1 MTQEVIYEV
10 KGKAAWITLNR
21 PEALN
26 TLNFKTFKKLESALD
41 KVDDDP
47 DILALFITGTGEKA
61 FCAGADINEFKVQD
75 IDKVREFIELGQ
87 QIMLHILL
95 SPKIT
100 IALINGIAA
109 GGGCELSLACD
120 LRFASE
126 NARFSQPESR
136 LGMIPAWG
144 GIHNLQKI
152 TGSARAK
159 ELLLTGRMLN
169 AREAEKMGLVN
180 RVVPVDGLEK
190 AALGFLSE
198 IETSGP
204 LALKAIKDIL
214 IKSDRDNLSAGFKL
228 EMDKFMECFQTEDR
242 SEGISAFFEKR
253 KPLFKGR

>member
-1 MTQEVIYEV
+1 MAQEVKYEV
-10 KGKAAWITLNR
+10 KGKAAWIILNR

-26 TLNFKTFKKLESALD
+26 TLDFETLKKLDNALD
-41 KVDDDP
+41 KACADP
-47 DILALFITGTGEKA
+47 DILAFFITGAGEKA
-61 FCAGADINEFKVQD
+61 FCAGADINEFKIQD
-75 IDKVREFIELGQ
+75 IGKVREFIELGQ
-87 QIMLHILL
+87 QIMLHILF

-109 GGGCELSLACD
+109 GGGCELALACD

-126 NARFSQPESR
+126 KARFSQPESR

-169 AREAEKMGLVN
+169 AREAERIGLAN
-180 RVVPVDGLEK
+180 RIIPEGELET

-198 IETSGP
+198 IETSAP

-214 IKSDRDNLSAGFKL
+214 IRSEKSAINECFKL
-228 EMDKFMECFQTEDR
+228 EMEKFMECFQTEDR

-253 KPLFKGR
+253 KPVFKGR